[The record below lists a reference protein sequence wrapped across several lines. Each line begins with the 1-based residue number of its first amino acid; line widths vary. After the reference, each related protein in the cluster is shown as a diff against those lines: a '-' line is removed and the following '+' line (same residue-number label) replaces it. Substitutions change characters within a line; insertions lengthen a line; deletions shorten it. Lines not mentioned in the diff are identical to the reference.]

1 MIRKISVA
9 KLFQWLMLLLGFAL
23 FTPGLVSAQDNGA
36 QKSDSHQGKI
46 IVKGNVS
53 DADGPIVGANIMEK
67 GKKTGTVS
75 DAAGNFSFA
84 VSSEN
89 AVIVIS
95 RIGYSNVEMSVKG
108 GEFLHA
114 IMQAG
119 NGTTLSGVVVT
130 ALGITR
136 SKKSLGYDVGQISGD
151 DMNKVAQTNAMN
163 SMAGK
168 VSGVVVSQTGANPTS
183 SVSVVIRGIRSLNS
197 DNQPLFVI
205 DGVPLQNSMN
215 NIGQN
220 NGNGNDVDY
229 GNVISDINPSDIENI
244 SILKGPSAAALYG
257 SRAGNGVVLI
267 TTKSGRRSKGL
278 GVTFSSTDELSAPY
292 HYFQNIQD
300 FGMGIDPYTVA
311 TGSNSLNGVI
321 VDVPPG
327 WPNYYFGTPLNKGI
341 QAIQWNSPLQADGSY
356 KPYALTSHNNL
367 KLFVNPGFTSTNSI
381 SVENSSEKDNYRFSY
396 TNMVNTGIVKT
407 SGLGRHNL
415 SLNIDH
421 KITKDIKLS
430 SSINYTRSATDN
442 IVAGNGNGVFQDLIN
457 YPASVDIRQVGQHS
471 VWTTPGVQQFKPL
484 APVGVDASPDPESE
498 IGNNV
503 PDNPWFVLDQTKN
516 GYVRNHIYGNLKAS
530 FNFDSHFS
538 AFVRYSQDLFY
549 ENRETKISKSYTGEL
564 NGFYGLTS
572 LYNNESNTDFLVT
585 YKNNFWKKFDISASA
600 GGNLLYQYNSSNQLY
615 SVRGGGIIAPELFNV
630 SNISQANIRYAS
642 GYSQKSVYSAYA
654 TASIGYNDLA
664 YLDLT
669 GRNDWSSTLPP
680 GNNSYFYPS
689 ASLSLLLSKMINF
702 GHLVNLAKLRG
713 GWASVGKDTNPYNL
727 YGTVGIGSFGG
738 ITTESLSGTL
748 LNPNLKPEQAIS
760 TEAGIDVAMLESRL
774 RFSGTIYQSD
784 NKNQILGISTPASS
798 GYTARQINAGL
809 VRSNGIELQLGG
821 TIIKNKDWTWD
832 VSVNYTKNNTY
843 VISLTSGVPYFSF
856 WQDGPTGSWTY
867 AKGQAI
873 PNQVDSKGNTTTVI
887 SDGKIGQ
894 LWDNE
899 LATVTDKTSPYYGY
913 PLLDGGGYYQKVNG
927 GDFQHKQVVGNFN
940 PKLLMGMQTS
950 LTYKRVTLSANLDMR
965 LGGLFYSKT
974 YRYQGSNA
982 NLKFQENMGIKI
994 PTANAGNIP
1003 AYLKSNP
1010 AANIEVSGLQAAK
1023 IVGCACYMAGQG
1035 GILDDPAVVQNTS
1048 AVPGFPIYDAAFY
1061 PGVYSDGNG
1070 GYIENLG
1077 DPSTTQYDV
1086 YEDATTNGFWSFA
1099 KEDMFSASYIK
1110 LRELN
1115 ISVELSKR
1123 LSNSLKVQGISL
1135 GVYTR
1140 NVILWTKAKI
1150 GVDPEQAFN
1159 YQPNAQANGA
1169 QFKQGI
1175 EYYNISPWTIPVGF
1189 KLNVRF

>member
-1 MIRKISVA
+1 MIRKFSLAPFLQWMMLCLGIA
-9 KLFQWLMLLLGFAL
+9 LFVPSFAL
-23 FTPGLVSAQDNGA
+23 AQDNA
-36 QKSDSHQGKI
+36 RQGKF
-46 IVKGNVS
+46 IVKGKVS
-53 DADGPIVGANIMEK
+53 DASGPLAGANVSEK
-67 GKKTGTVS
+67 GSKKGVITNASGDFELAVS
-75 DAAGNFSFA
+75 GPTAVLVFSYVGYNSFETPVGGKAVINAILQAGAGN
-84 VSSEN
+84 
-89 AVIVIS
+89 
-95 RIGYSNVEMSVKG
+95 
-108 GEFLHA
+108 
-114 IMQAG
+114 
-119 NGTTLSGVVVT
+119 TLSGVVVT

-136 SKKSLGYDVGQISGD
+136 NKRSLGYDVGQIAGD
-151 DMNKVAQTNAMN
+151 DMNKVAQTNAMT

-215 NIGQN
+215 NIGVN

-229 GNVISDINPSDIENI
+229 GNVISDINPNDIENI

-267 TTKSGRRSKGL
+267 TTKSGRKSKGL
-278 GVTFSSTDELSAPY
+278 GITFSSTDEAALPY
-292 HYFQNIQD
+292 HYFQNNQAYS
-300 FGMGIDPYTVA
+300 MGINPYTVA

-327 WPNYYFGTPLNKGI
+327 WANYYFGTPLNQGI
-341 QAIQWNSPLQADGSY
+341 QAIQWNSPLESNGSY
-356 KPYALTSHNNL
+356 QPYALTSHNNL
-367 KLFVNPGFTSTNSI
+367 KLFVQPGFTTTNSL

-396 TNMVNTGIVKT
+396 TNLVNTGIVKT
-407 SGLGRHNL
+407 SGLGRHSL
-415 SLNIDH
+415 SLNVEH
-421 KITKDIKLS
+421 KITKDVKLS

-442 IVAGNGNGVFQDLIN
+442 IVAGNGNGVLQDVIN
-457 YPASVDIRQVGQHS
+457 YPASVDIKQVGQHS
-471 VWTTPGVQQFKPL
+471 IWTTPGVQQFKPL
-484 APVGVDASPDPESE
+484 ALVGVDASTAPESE
-498 IGNNV
+498 LGNDV

-564 NGFYGLTS
+564 NGYYGLTN

-585 YKNNFWKKFDISASA
+585 YRNSVWKKFDISASA

-615 SVRGGGIIAPELFNV
+615 SVQGGGIIAPELFNV
-630 SNISQANIRYAS
+630 SNISQANIRYNS
-642 GYSQKSVYSAYA
+642 GYNQKAVYSAYA
-654 TASIGYNDLA
+654 TASLGYADLA

-689 ASLSLLLSKMINF
+689 ASLSLLLSKLIDF
-702 GHLVNLAKLRG
+702 GRLLNLVKVRG

-727 YGTVGIGSFGG
+727 YGTVGIGSYGG

-760 TEAGIDVAMLESRL
+760 TEGGLDVSMLENRL

-809 VRSNGIELQLGG
+809 VRSDGIELQLGG
-821 TIIKNKDWTWD
+821 TIIKNRDWTWD
-832 VSVNYTKNNTY
+832 VSINYTKNNTY
-843 VISLTSGVPYFSF
+843 VMSLNNGVPYFSF

-873 PNQVDSKGNTTTVI
+873 PNQVDSKGNAITVI

-899 LATVTDKTSPYYGY
+899 LATVTDKSSPYYGY

-950 LTYKRVTLSANLDMR
+950 VTYKRVTLSANLDMR

-982 NLKFQENMGIKI
+982 NLKYQENMGIKI
-994 PTANAGNIP
+994 PAAYANNIP

-1010 AANIEVSGLQAAK
+1010 AAYIEVSGLQAAK
-1023 IVGCACYMAGQG
+1023 VVGCPCTLSNQG
-1035 GILDDPAVVQNTS
+1035 GILDDPAIVQNTG

-1077 DPSTTQYDV
+1077 DPNTTQYDV

-1099 KEDMFSASYIK
+1099 KEDMFSASFIK

-1115 ISVELSKR
+1115 ISVELSQK
-1123 LSNSLKVQGISL
+1123 LANSLKIQGISV
-1135 GVYTR
+1135 GVYAR

-1159 YQPNAQANGA
+1159 FQPGPQANGS

-1175 EYYNISPWTIPVGF
+1175 EYYNITPWTIPIGF

>member
-1 MIRKISVA
+1 MIRKLSFAPFLQWMMLCVGFL
-9 KLFQWLMLLLGFAL
+9 LFASSFVL
-23 FTPGLVSAQDNGA
+23 AQDNT
-36 QKSDSHQGKI
+36 HQGKF
-46 IVKGNVS
+46 IVKGKVS
-53 DADGPIVGANIMEK
+53 DASGPLAGANVSEK
-67 GKKTGTVS
+67 GSNKGVITDPAGTFELSVS
-75 DAAGNFSFA
+75 GPNAILIFSY
-84 VSSEN
+84 V
-89 AVIVIS
+89 
-95 RIGYSNVEMSVKG
+95 GYSTLEIPVKG
-108 GEFLHA
+108 LSSINA
-114 IMQAG
+114 TLQAG
-119 NGTTLSGVVVT
+119 NGNMLTGVVVT

-136 SKKSLGYDVGQISGD
+136 NKRSLGYDVGQIAGD
-151 DMNKVAQTNAMN
+151 DMNRVAQTNAMS

-215 NIGQN
+215 NIGVN

-229 GNVISDINPSDIENI
+229 GNVISDINPNDIESI
-244 SILKGPSAAALYG
+244 SVLKGPSAAALYG

-267 TTKSGRRSKGL
+267 TTKSGKRSKGL
-278 GVTFSSTDELSAPY
+278 GITFSSTDEAAVPY
-292 HYFQNIQD
+292 HYFQNNQAYS
-300 FGMGIDPYTVA
+300 MGINPYTVP
-311 TGSNSLNGVI
+311 TGSNSWNGVI

-327 WPNYYFGTPLNKGI
+327 WANYYFGTPLNQGI
-341 QAIQWNSPLQADGSY
+341 QAIQWNSPLQADGTY
-356 KPYALTSHNNL
+356 KPYAMTSHNNL
-367 KLFVNPGFTSTNSI
+367 KLFVKPGITSTNSI
-381 SVENSSEKDNYRFSY
+381 SVENSTEKDNYRFSY
-396 TNMVNTGIVKT
+396 TNMVNTGIVQT

-415 SLNIDH
+415 SLNVEH
-421 KITKDIKLS
+421 KITNDVRLS
-430 SSINYTRSATDN
+430 ASINYTRSATDN
-442 IVAGNGNGVFQDLIN
+442 IIAGNGNGVLQDVIN
-457 YPASVDIRQVGQHS
+457 YPASVDIKQVGQHS
-471 VWTTPGVQQFKPL
+471 VWTTPGIQQFKPL
-484 APVGVDASPDPESE
+484 APVGVDQSPDPQSE
-498 IGNNV
+498 VGNDV

-516 GYVRNHIYGNLKAS
+516 SFVRNHIYGNLKAS
-530 FNFDSHFS
+530 FNFSPHLS

-564 NGFYGLTS
+564 NGYYGLTN
-572 LYNNESNTDFLVT
+572 LYNTESNTDFLIT
-585 YKNNFWKKFDISASA
+585 YKNSFWKKFDITASA

-615 SVRGGGIIAPELFNV
+615 SVHNGGIIAPELFNV

-642 GYSQKSVYSAYA
+642 GYSQKGVYSAYA
-654 TASIGYNDLA
+654 TASLGYSDLA

-689 ASLSLLLSKMINF
+689 ASLSLLLNKMINF
-702 GHLVNLAKLRG
+702 GHLVNLVKLRG

-760 TEAGIDVAMLESRL
+760 TEGGVDLAMFQNRL
-774 RFSGTIYQSD
+774 RFSGTVYRSD
-784 NKNQILGISTPASS
+784 NKNQILGISTPSSS

-821 TIIKNKDWTWD
+821 TIISNKDWTWD
-832 VSVNYTKNNTY
+832 LSVNYTKNNAY
-843 VISLTSGVPYFSF
+843 VISLTNGVPYFSF

-873 PNQVDSKGNTTTVI
+873 PNQVDKNGSPITVI

-899 LATVTDKTSPYYGY
+899 MATVTDKSSPYYGY
-913 PLLDGGGYYQKVNG
+913 PLLDGGGFYQKVNG
-927 GDFQHKQVVGNFN
+927 GDFQHKQVAGNFN

-950 LTYKRVTLSANLDMR
+950 LTYKRVTLSASLDMR
-965 LGGLFYSKT
+965 LGGIFYSKT

-982 NLKFQENMGIKI
+982 NLKYQENEGIPI
-994 PTANAGNIP
+994 PAAYANNIP

-1010 AANIEVSGLQAAK
+1010 GKFIQVSGLQAQH
-1023 IVGCACYMAGQG
+1023 IVGCPCTMANQG
-1035 GILDDPAVVQNTS
+1035 GILDDPAIVQNTG

-1061 PGVYSDGNG
+1061 PGVYSDGSG

-1077 DPSTTQYDV
+1077 NPSTTQYDV
-1086 YEDATTNGFWSFA
+1086 YEDATTNGFWTFGR
-1099 KEDMFSASYIK
+1099 EDMFDASYIK
-1110 LRELN
+1110 LRELTLMF
-1115 ISVELSKR
+1115 ELSKK
-1123 LSNSLKVQGISL
+1123 LSNSIKVQGISVGL
-1135 GVYTR
+1135 YTR

-1159 YQPNAQANGA
+1159 YQPGPQANGS
-1169 QFKQGI
+1169 QFRQGI
-1175 EYYNISPWTIPVGF
+1175 EYYNITPWTIPVGF